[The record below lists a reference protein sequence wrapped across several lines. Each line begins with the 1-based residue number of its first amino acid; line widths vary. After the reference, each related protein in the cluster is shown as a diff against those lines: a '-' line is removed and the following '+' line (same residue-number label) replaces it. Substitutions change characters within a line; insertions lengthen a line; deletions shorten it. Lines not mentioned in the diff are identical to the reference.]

1 VQELEGIEVLEGA
14 DRLQKLAL
22 FAGLSYEET
31 NQLAALVRH
40 ETRPAGAVVVEENAL
55 GAALYIVLSGKV
67 RVVRTTDEGAEV
79 IGQLGEGELFGEMSL
94 IEDLLT
100 SARVVAET
108 DLELLSIARLPFE
121 KLLAKSDRL
130 ALKVYR
136 AFCRQLSERLRRAND
151 LLALR
156 PGVLTPIT

>member
-1 VQELEGIEVLEGA
+1 MELEGIEVLEGA
-14 DRLQKLAL
+14 DRLQKLPL

-31 NQLAALVRH
+31 NQLAALVRQ
-40 ETRPAGAVVVEENAL
+40 ERRAGGEVIVEEHAL
-55 GAALYIVLSGKV
+55 GSALYIVLEGRV
-67 RVVRTTDEGAEV
+67 RIERTRGDGVEV
-79 IGQLGEGELFGEMSL
+79 LGQLGAGELFGEMSL

-100 SARVVAET
+100 SARVVADGEVA
-108 DLELLSIARLPFE
+108 LLSIPRLPFE

-156 PGVLTPIT
+156 PGLLTPIT